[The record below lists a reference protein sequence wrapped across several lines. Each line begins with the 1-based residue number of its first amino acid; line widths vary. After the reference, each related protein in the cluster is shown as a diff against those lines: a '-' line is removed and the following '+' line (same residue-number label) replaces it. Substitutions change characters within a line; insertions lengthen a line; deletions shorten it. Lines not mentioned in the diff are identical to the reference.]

1 MSTRLLTPM
10 QYAHAALVLALN
22 KIERDV
28 RVRELTEEE
37 ESEIVQAVLR
47 AFFQGFGDLPDPE
60 SHAAGWSAAHIE
72 HRWRVGQTGNMD
84 TVHDAV
90 LMVNR
95 HSSQPDDKALA
106 EWVAG
111 VYTTAAGVLGL
122 RELPVTE
129 TEKRPA
135 ESVNVRLDSAHK
147 EALRR
152 LSQDMEMSEEGVMR
166 QALRLCQLYQS
177 RVKAGETLSWSG
189 DAERAAQFAG
199 TEPPRAQPL
208 NGAVHTVLTEM
219 ARRKFVR
226 ERPGEVWVHVGP
238 AERQRWIEL
247 VRDELGSPA
256 PTDPDTQLVRQAYID
271 GAQAM
276 ADCVKSLQLHV
287 TLGPKATFEDG
298 MRVMQDSV
306 HSVVDGNLRS
316 IVGSPPED
324 PSDD

>member
-10 QYAHAALVLALN
+10 QHAHAALVLALN

-47 AFFQGFGDLPDPE
+47 AFFQGFGDLPDPD

-72 HRWRVGQTGNMD
+72 HRWRVGRKG
-84 TVHDAV
+84 VF
-90 LMVNR
+90 
-95 HSSQPDDKALA
+95 QPAEESILTLNFRGGYQNDKEIA
-106 EWVAG
+106 EWLAA

-122 RELPVTE
+122 HELPLTE
-129 TEKRPA
+129 TEKRPTD
-135 ESVNVRLDSAHK
+135 SVNVRLDSAHK

-152 LSQDMEMSEEGVMR
+152 LSQETEMSESAVMR
-166 QALRLCQLYQS
+166 QALRLYQLNQS

-324 PSDD
+324 PSDG

>member
-1 MSTRLLTPM
+1 MTSRLLTPM
-10 QYAHAALVLALN
+10 QLAHAALVLALN

-28 RVRELTEEE
+28 RVQELTEEE
-37 ESEIVQAVLR
+37 ESYIVQAVLR
-47 AFFQGFGDLPDPE
+47 GFFQAFGDLPDPH
-60 SHAAGWSAAHIE
+60 SHATGWSAAHIE
-72 HRWRVGQTGNMD
+72 QRWRVGQTGNLD

-135 ESVNVRLDSAHK
+135 ESVLVCLDSAHK

-152 LSQDMEMSEEGVMR
+152 LSQDTELSEEGVMR
-166 QALRLCQLYQS
+166 QALRLYQLHQS
-177 RVKAGETLSWSG
+177 RVQAGETLSWSG

-199 TEPPRAQPL
+199 TESRPAQPI
-208 NGAVHTVLTEM
+208 NGALHTVLTEM
-219 ARRKFVR
+219 ARRKFVK

-238 AERQRWIEL
+238 LERQRWVEM
-247 VRDELGSPA
+247 VRDELGNPA
-256 PTDPDTQLVRQAYID
+256 PTDPDAQLVRQAYLD
-271 GAQAM
+271 GAEAM
-276 ADCVKSLQLHV
+276 ADCVKSLRLHV
-287 TLGPKATFEDG
+287 TLGPDATFEDG
-298 MRVMQDSV
+298 MRVMQDAVNSV
-306 HSVVDGNLRS
+306 ADGNLRAMQ
-316 IVGSPPED
+316 GPPREHLGD
-324 PSDD
+324 V